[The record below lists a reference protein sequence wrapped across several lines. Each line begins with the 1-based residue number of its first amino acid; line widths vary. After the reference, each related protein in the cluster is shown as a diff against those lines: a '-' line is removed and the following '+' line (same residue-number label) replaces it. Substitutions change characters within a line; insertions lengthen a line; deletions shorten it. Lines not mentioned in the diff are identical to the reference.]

1 MQKWKIN
8 HSNISKAQ
16 GSLLVPPLPP
26 TPWALAS
33 RRDDEIRD
41 VLEKYAYYPPEIHQN
56 LPILPS
62 Q

>member
-1 MQKWKIN
+1 
-8 HSNISKAQ
+8 
-16 GSLLVPPLPP
+16 LVPPLPP

-41 VLEKYAYYPPEIHQN
+41 VLERYAYYHPEIRQK
-56 LPILPS
+56 LLILPS